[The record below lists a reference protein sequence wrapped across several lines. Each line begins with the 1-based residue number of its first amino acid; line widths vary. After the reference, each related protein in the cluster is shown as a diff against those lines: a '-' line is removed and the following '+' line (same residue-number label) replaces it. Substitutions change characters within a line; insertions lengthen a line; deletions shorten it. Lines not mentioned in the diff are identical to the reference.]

1 MSAAFIM
8 RACRATYSALFV
20 VMLLN
25 CGSSAAQS
33 PNEVQSQK
41 PANIE
46 KQAAQLKLVKA
57 PTAPYPEE
65 ALKKNIEGKVVLSIV
80 VDAKGKVSDAKVLS
94 GAPELIQAAID
105 SVKQWEF
112 EPPALAPVVTNAEV
126 AYGHPKEC
134 PGSISDS
141 GEVIARGWSKNEK
154 GTVVGTDDTISQSLP
169 PYFTEDRKA
178 GVGGEMILLIT
189 VSAKG
194 KVAKTRVVKSLSPH
208 LDKAAIKTVRAW
220 KFKLLSGNPDS
231 LPDDFQLHITY
242 MPICKPQ
249 F

>member
-1 MSAAFIM
+1 MK
-8 RACRATYSALFV
+8 ACCLVALFV
-20 VMLLN
+20 LALVLG

-33 PNEVQSQK
+33 QNEVQSQK
-41 PANIE
+41 PENTE

-80 VDAKGKVSDAKVLS
+80 VNAKGKVSDAKVLS

-112 EPPALAPVVTNAEV
+112 EPPAQAPVVTNAEV

-141 GEVIARGWSKNEK
+141 GEVIFPGWFKNEK
-154 GTVVGTDDTISQSLP
+154 GTVIVTDDTVGQSPP

-194 KVAKTRVVKSLSPH
+194 EVAKTRVVKSLSPH
-208 LDKAAIKTVRAW
+208 LDKAAITTVRAW

-242 MPICKPQ
+242 MPTCKPQ

>member
-1 MSAAFIM
+1 MKAY
-8 RACRATYSALFV
+8 CLVPLFV
-20 VMLLN
+20 VALLL
-25 CGSSAAQS
+25 CGGSFGAQTQ
-33 PNEVQSQK
+33 NEAQSQK
-41 PANIE
+41 PEIIA
-46 KQAAQLKLVKA
+46 KQAAQLRVIKS

-94 GAPELIQAAID
+94 GPPELIQAAID
-105 SVKQWEF
+105 SVKHWEF

-154 GTVVGTDDTISQSLP
+154 GTVVGTDDTIGLSLP
-169 PYFTEDRKA
+169 PYFTKDRKA
-178 GVGGEMILLIT
+178 GVGGEMILLVT

-194 KVAKTRVVKSLSPH
+194 EVAKTRVVKSLSPH